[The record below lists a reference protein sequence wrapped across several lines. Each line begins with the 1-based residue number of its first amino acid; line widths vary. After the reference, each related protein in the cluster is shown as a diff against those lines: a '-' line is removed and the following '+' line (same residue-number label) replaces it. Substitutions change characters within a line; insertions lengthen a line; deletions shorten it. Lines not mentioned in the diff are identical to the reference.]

1 MSTTYTKINVRSPY
15 YLNLTEPTAPTPDY
29 TCSVADLKGFAV
41 DNQGVITLPE
51 PAVGTIDSFTS
62 SDSDFANN
70 KFAVE
75 TADTS
80 RTITVTLIIPPGF
93 SNSSDV
99 FFDCNVTTT
108 QPGTSGTVAPCTGG
122 PTTSG
127 TISTQTLTK
136 GGSSV
141 DVDLAG
147 FFTSETTYAF
157 SNPNPNLV
165 TAALSGSVLTLSPNN
180 IGGSTKIHA
189 LGRDNSYPAT
199 CEAVQ
204 SFTVTVNVSEAFS
217 CTINGK
223 NVLQGGSITAAG
235 VITNPN
241 SIATITAIKATSGG
255 STITSVPAN
264 SGSAS
269 QNVTLFFDLTAPSSY
284 SNAGATV
291 ECSATLV
298 QAGTADPTFTCDLA
312 GLTGQSIAANGS
324 INAGQVAQGTIK
336 TPASGTQFATV
347 DVDTPRTVTFPV
359 TIPSGF
365 QNAGTDLNCSVTLTQ
380 PASPNICGTH
390 PFFISTGVSTIKG
403 HCGTSFSTGRAVTS
417 TVPNLNALENTQICR
432 NGVPFDGKSLYYG
445 VALNAGNNNVGD
457 GAGSYYVI
465 QIDSSGI
472 VLQLAIVSC
481 VSGGSDGDNII
492 V

>member
-1 MSTTYTKINVRSPY
+1 MSTYTKINVRSPF
-15 YLNLTEPTAPTPDY
+15 YLNLTEPSFPTPEY
-29 TCSVADLKGFAV
+29 TCSVADLQGFAV

-80 RTITVTLIIPPGF
+80 RTITVTLLIPPGF

-99 FFDCNVTTT
+99 FFDCNVSTT

-141 DVDLAG
+141 DIDLAG

-204 SFTVTVNVSEAFS
+204 SFTVTVNVTEAFS

-235 VITNPN
+235 VITKPS
-241 SIATITAIKATSGG
+241 SIANVGTIRTVSGDP
-255 STITSVPAN
+255 STNITTYPAN
-264 SGSAS
+264 TGSAS
-269 QNVTLFFDLTAPSSY
+269 RTVTLFFDLTAPSSY

-291 ECSATLV
+291 ECSADLT
-298 QAGTADPTFTCDLA
+298 QAGTALPVFTEQIA

-324 INAGQVAQGTIK
+324 VNAGQAAQGVIK
-336 TPASGTQFATV
+336 TPVSGSQFDPVA
-347 DVDTPRTVTFPV
+347 VDTIRDVTFPV

-365 QNAGTDLNCSVTLTQ
+365 QNAGTDLNISVRLIQ
-380 PASPNICGTH
+380 PASPNICGSNT
-390 PFFISTGVSTIKG
+390 FFISSGVTTFKG
-403 HCGTSFSTGRAVTS
+403 HCGTSFSTTRAVTS
-417 TVPNLNALENTQICR
+417 TGSSLNTLDNTQICR
-432 NGVPFDGKSLYYG
+432 NGTPFDGKNLYYG
-445 VALNAGNNNVGD
+445 VALNSSNRNVGD
-457 GAGSYYVI
+457 GASSYYVI
-465 QIDSSGI
+465 QIDNTGR
-472 VLQLAIVSC
+472 VLQLGIASC
-481 VSGGSDGDNII
+481 ESDGNII